1 MCRRFSSRH
10 ETEREF
16 GHLPLAPERA
26 RTPFSRAVH
35 SGEKP
40 VGAFCERRGVVALI
54 IKSRLGVVVNVCSR
68 VIFPASVILKMR
80 CYNRA
85 GHRPFSGR
93 QSPSRDS
100 RSLTAFGQCFATILN
115 FQTAFQ
121 RKGDGPLDYSNAFS
135 KSPKQER

>member
-1 MCRRFSSRH
+1 MEEWQAILEGENLIVLRLSIVYFFFSSRRRHTRCSRDWSSDVCSSDLFSSRH

-93 QSPSRDS
+93 QSGS
-100 RSLTAFGQCFATILN
+100 
-115 FQTAFQ
+115 
-121 RKGDGPLDYSNAFS
+121 
-135 KSPKQER
+135 